1 MVLGLTGGETALL
14 VVALVFIAFAL
25 VVSMLVPRMRPN
37 FPGDRVGLF
46 VLVALLLFVAMATTV
61 VTTAG
66 GEEHEAGET
75 TAETTPGE
83 TETAE
88 TTETGG
94 GGEATGD
101 ADAGE
106 QVFASA
112 GCGGCHTFEAA
123 GSTGSVGPNLD
134 EAAPSFGTVVGMVT
148 NGGGAMPSF
157 EGDLSEQEIRDVA
170 AFVSGA

>member
-1 MVLGLTGGETALL
+1 MARTKL
-14 VVALVFIAFAL
+14 VPALVLVLATLAL
-25 VVSMLVPRMRPN
+25 VAAGCG
-37 FPGDRVGLF
+37 GDDDSDS
-46 VLVALLLFVAMATTV
+46 AEPPAATTTD
-61 VTTAG
+61 TTT
-66 GEEHEAGET
+66 ETETETDAGET
-75 TAETTPGE
+75 
-83 TETAE
+83 
-88 TTETGG
+88 
-94 GGEATGD
+94 GD
-101 ADAGE
+101 AANGE

>member
-1 MVLGLTGGETALL
+1 MSRTKCVP
-14 VVALVFIAFAL
+14 ALVLVLATLAL
-25 VVSMLVPRMRPN
+25 VAAGCG
-37 FPGDRVGLF
+37 GDDDSDS
-46 VLVALLLFVAMATTV
+46 AEPPAATTTD
-61 VTTAG
+61 TTTETDTETETEAD
-66 GEEHEAGET
+66 AGET
-75 TAETTPGE
+75 
-83 TETAE
+83 
-88 TTETGG
+88 
-94 GGEATGD
+94 GD
-101 ADAGE
+101 AANGE

-134 EAAPSFGTVVGMVT
+134 EAAPSFGAVVGMVT